1 MAKHP
6 LAIAW
11 DEWSQSDDGVRC
23 ADATTMGAHA
33 KQSYYLSKRLWRA
46 FQAGIAAQEKL
57 SGAAQRPTAKAPR
70 RNRRSVSLAKRCTK

>member
-6 LAIAW
+6 LSIAW
-11 DEWSQSDDGVRC
+11 DEWSQSDEGVRC

-33 KQSYYLSKRLWRA
+33 KQSYYLSNRLWRA

-57 SGAAQRPTAKAPR
+57 SGATKSAGGKTVKCKRI
-70 RNRRSVSLAKRCTK
+70 SVVA